1 MAEGRTLGDP
11 ETIHYGLV
19 PRTNR
24 GIFSLNELPD
34 LAERIQVSLL
44 NVLEERDIGI
54 RGYALRLPLDLL
66 LVASAN
72 PEDYTNRGR
81 IITPLKDRFGAEIRT
96 HYPLSLADELTLIR
110 QEADIWTAAELP
122 EHLVEVIARF
132 TRGVRESPA
141 VDARSGVSAR
151 FAIAAA
157 ESAAASA
164 VRRSALA
171 EPAAET
177 PVARVCDL
185 PAMVSTLRGK
195 VEFEVSEEGR
205 EEEVLGAH
213 AAPGD
218 RRHVPVPAGQR
229 GPVRPAGQV
238 RGGRHGR
245 VGRAGARHRA
255 AAADRRRPR
264 AGQDHGPAGHGGRR
278 VLRARGRGAGV
289 RPGRAVPDAP
299 AVQGHRRR
307 HQRVRDLGTCVYR
320 HGKRG
325 TAWRN
330 TGTAATSTGRIRWR
344 SRSTCAAPS
353 TRWATS
359 ILAGA
364 NPADALRE
372 LLRRGLGD
380 QAGRRGLDDLL
391 RRVRDRQREIRGS
404 GRLDGIL
411 EQARALLDTAIGQ
424 ERAEL
429 FPDPSDEARMREAD
443 LDALPADTAQAI
455 RQLADYDWRSPPP
468 ARPSSSSR
476 TLLRSEVLD
485 SQFRGMRQAM
495 QNPDPQAM
503 QRVKD
508 MLGDLNQMLAA
519 DARGEH
525 TQADFDQFMERYGDM
540 FPDHPQNLEE
550 LVDSLVSRM
559 AAAERLLRSLSDEQR
574 EELAQLM
581 ANALED
587 AGLAA
592 EMARLADALRSR
604 RPELDRA
611 GMTGGVQMSGDEPLG
626 LGDATT
632 ALAELADL
640 GELETALGQDYPGAS
655 LDDIDEEAVRR
666 AFGRQAVDDI
676 EALRRIE
683 RELERQGYL
692 TRNAGQL
699 ELTPKA
705 VRTARA
711 TRRCAG
717 SSPT

>member
-1 MAEGRTLGDP
+1 MPNYRYGRYVYGPDP
-11 ETIHYGLV
+11 LALPFDV
-19 PRTNR
+19 R
-24 GIFSLNELPD
+24 G
-34 LAERIQVSLL
+34 
-44 NVLEERDIGI
+44 
-54 RGYALRLPLDLL
+54 
-66 LVASAN
+66 
-72 PEDYTNRGR
+72 
-81 IITPLKDRFGAEIRT
+81 
-96 HYPLSLADELTLIR
+96 
-110 QEADIWTAAELP
+110 
-122 EHLVEVIARF
+122 
-132 TRGVRESPA
+132 A
-141 VDARSGVSAR
+141 VD
-151 FAIAAA
+151 
-157 ESAAASA
+157 E
-164 VRRSALA
+164 
-171 EPAAET
+171 
-177 PVARVCDL
+177 
-185 PAMVSTLRGK
+185 M
-195 VEFEVSEEGR
+195 
-205 EEEVLGAH
+205 
-213 AAPGD
+213 GD
-218 RRHVPVPAGQR
+218 A
-229 GPVRPAGQV
+229 
-238 RGGRHGR
+238 
-245 VGRAGARHRA
+245 
-255 AAADRRRPR
+255 
-264 AGQDHGPAGHGGRR
+264 
-278 VLRARGRGAGV
+278 
-289 RPGRAVPDAP
+289 
-299 AVQGHRRR
+299 
-307 HQRVRDLGTCVYR
+307 
-320 HGKRG
+320 
-325 TAWRN
+325 
-330 TGTAATSTGRIRWR
+330 
-344 SRSTCAAPS
+344 
-353 TRWATS
+353 

-380 QAGRRGLDDLL
+380 RAGRRGLDDLL
-391 RRVRDRQREIRGS
+391 RRVRERQREIRGS

-411 EQARALLDTAIGQ
+411 EQARALLDTAVGQ

-429 FPDPSDEARMREAD
+429 FPDPSDEARLREAD

-455 RQLADYDWRSPPP
+455 RQLADYDWRSPA
-468 ARPSSSSR
+468 ARQ
-476 TLLRSEVLD
+476 TFEQLKDLLRSDVLD
-485 SQFRGMRQAM
+485 SQFRGMRQVM

-508 MLGDLNQMLAA
+508 MLGDLNEMLAA

-550 LVDSLVSRM
+550 LVDSLISRM

-611 GMTGGVQMSGDEPLG
+611 GMSGGVQMSGHEPLG

-705 VRTARA
+705 VRRLGDTALRRIFADLSFGRGLGDHDLRDAGQAGELTGTTRA
-711 TRRCAG
+711 WEFGDEQPLDVPATVRNALLRGGRPESGTAVKLAASDFEVAETERRSAAVVSLLVDLSYSMQLRGTWAAAKQTALALHSLLRSRFPQDAIQVVGFSNYARELRETELAGLGWDMVQGTNLHHALMLAGRHIDRHPEHEPVVLIVTDGEPTAHLQRDGRSWFDWPPSPETVELTLAEVDKMTRRHAALNIFMLADDERLSAFVDNVARRNG
-717 SSPT
+717 GRVLQAAPEHLGEYVIRDFLRTRGASRR